1 MKKPNQKN
9 VDKYKNR
16 IRDAEEYRDSGYREL
31 WERLYKRYRNHVD
44 EIKDSKGKVRTDRSN
59 ISIPYSFT
67 MIETILPRL
76 VESLFAGRPYVTV
89 KGKPK
94 DIEEYRL
101 HKDAEDT
108 EGMKPWEASAKKME
122 QLLDYQQNVVFDI
135 QNVFHIGLKT
145 MTMYGTTVGYVGWK
159 LEEKPIV
166 RKEMANVLVDG
177 EPLTENGEP
186 VQKLQAYKSTES
198 TYDDPELKF
207 LDLGLF
213 FVDPHA
219 EDIEDAR
226 YCGHACYEPKSYIQ
240 TMNDAGIWYVDWTKV
255 PKNSG
260 MSNDARN
267 RRMSNI
273 GLPTTEGFIRDEQSS
288 DQLYEIHYYWE
299 DDKKVVMINR
309 GYIAYEDENP
319 YYHKKKPYVKDVYCK
334 VPGEFYGIGVLETIE
349 DLQDELNVERNQR
362 IDNRSRALRRMYT
375 QIRGAK
381 IEPPDFN
388 ITNGG
393 RILVDTHDA
402 IKEWEHKPITGD
414 TFTQEGIIKQDMRD
428 TTGAQDV
435 VMGMSGAAQTATET
449 MTKDNN
455 ASMRFKMV
463 ISSIEKRLLVQ
474 ISSMMIQLN
483 QQFVDGPRLLEV
495 NEKGEDLL
503 LEVTPEEIQGLF
515 RLMPVGSSVEPMAN
529 KEAFKQRMVELY
541 SIVSSDHMMQEHP
554 IKRKNLLKKVFEAF
568 DIQDTDDLLP
578 SDEELQG
585 IMQDQAIQGF
595 IATLPPELQQILMS
609 VMGQGAPQQPM
620 QNVQQGN
627 GANTAMQSEQ
637 GLRVI

>member
-16 IRDAEEYRDSGYREL
+16 IRDAESFRDSGYREL
-31 WERLYKRYRNHVD
+31 WERLYKRYRNYVD
-44 EIKDSKGKVRTDRSN
+44 EIKDAKGKVRTDRSN

-89 KGKPK
+89 KGRPK
-94 DIEEYRL
+94 DVQEYRQF
-101 HKDAEDT
+101 KEI
-108 EGMKPWEASAKKME
+108 KPWESSAKKME

-135 QNVFHIGLKT
+135 QDKFHIGLKILC
-145 MTMYGTTVGYVGWK
+145 MYGTTIGYSGWK

-166 RKEMANVLVDG
+166 RKELTDVMVDG
-177 EPLTENGEP
+177 EPLTEEGQP
-186 VQKLQAYKSTES
+186 VQKLQAFKSTES
-198 TYDDPELKF
+198 TYDDPELRF
-207 LDLGLF
+207 IDLGLF

-219 EDIEDAR
+219 EDIDDAR

-240 TMNDAGIWYVDWTKV
+240 TMNDAGIWFVDWTKV
-255 PKNSG
+255 PKDSG
-260 MSNDARN
+260 KSNEARN

-273 GLPTTEGFIRDEQSS
+273 GLPTTDSFIRDEQSS
-288 DQLYEIHYYWE
+288 DQLYEIHYYWQ
-299 DDKKVVMINR
+299 DDQYVVLINR
-309 GYIAYEDENP
+309 GYIAYEGENP

-375 QIRGAK
+375 QLRGTN
-381 IEPPDFN
+381 ITPNDFDV
-388 ITNGG
+388 TNGG
-393 RILVDTHDA
+393 RVLVDNHDD
-402 IKEWEHKPITGD
+402 IKEMEHKPITGD

-435 VMGMSGAAQTATET
+435 VMGTSGTAQTATET

-474 ISSMMIQLN
+474 ISSLMIQLN
-483 QQFVDGPRLLEV
+483 QQFIDAPRLLEV

-503 LEVTPEEIQGLF
+503 LEVTPEEVQGLF
-515 RLMPVGSSVEPMAN
+515 RLMPSGSSVEPMAN

-541 SIVSSDHMMQEHP
+541 GIVSNDPLMQEHP

-568 DIQDTDDLLP
+568 DMQDTDDLLP
-578 SDEELQG
+578 TDEEIGG
-585 IMQDQAIQGF
+585 IMQQQAVQGF
-595 IATLPPELQQILMS
+595 IATLPPELQQILSS
-609 VMGQGAPQQPM
+609 VMGQGAPPPM
-620 QNVQQGN
+620 QGN
-627 GANTAMQSEQ
+627 SPSVGGGANTAMQAER
-637 GLRVI
+637 GLQVVR

>member
-16 IRDAEEYRDSGYREL
+16 IRDAEEYRDQGYREL
-31 WERLYKRYRNHVD
+31 WERLYKRYRNYVD
-44 EIKDSKGKVRTDRSN
+44 EIKDEKGKVRNDRSN

-89 KGKPK
+89 KGRPK
-94 DIEEYRL
+94 DIEEYRAYKEL
-101 HKDAEDT
+101 
-108 EGMKPWEASAKKME
+108 KPWEANAKKME

-135 QNVFHIGLKT
+135 QDKFHIGLKILC
-145 MTMYGTTVGYVGWK
+145 MYGTTVGYTGWK
-159 LEEKPIV
+159 LEENPVV
-166 RKEMANVLVDG
+166 RKEMAPVMVDG
-177 EPLTENGEP
+177 EPLMDGEEA
-186 VQKLQAYKSTES
+186 VTQLQAFQTTES

-207 LDLGLF
+207 IDLGLF
-213 FVDPHA
+213 FADPHA
-219 EDIEDAR
+219 EDIDDSR

-240 TMNDAGIWYVDWTKV
+240 MMNDAGIWYVDWTKV
-255 PKNSG
+255 KEQSG
-260 MSNDARN
+260 KSNEARN
-267 RRMSNI
+267 RRMNSI
-273 GLPTTEGFIRDEQSS
+273 GLPTTETYKDEHSK

-299 DDKKVVMINR
+299 DNKYVVLINR
-309 GYIAYEDENP
+309 EYIAYEGENP

-375 QIRGAK
+375 QRRGAA
-381 IEPPDFN
+381 ITPPDFDVK
-388 ITNGG
+388 NGG
-393 RILVDTHDA
+393 RVLVDNHDD
-402 IKEWEHKPITGD
+402 IKEWEHKPITAD

-435 VMGMSGAAQTATET
+435 VMGTSGTAQTATET

-474 ISSMMIQLN
+474 VSMLMIQLN
-483 QQFVDGPRLLEV
+483 QQFVDAPRLLEV

-503 LEVTPEEIQGLF
+503 LEVTPEEIQGLY

-541 SIVSSDHMMQEHP
+541 GVVVSDPLMAEHP

-578 SDEELQG
+578 TDEEISG
-585 IMQDQAIQGF
+585 MMQQQAIQGF
-595 IATLPPELQQILMS
+595 IGTLPPELQQILMS
-609 VMGQGAPQQPM
+609 VTGQQTPQQP
-620 QNVQQGN
+620 QENAPNVGG
-627 GANTAMQSEQ
+627 GANTAMQAER
-637 GLRVI
+637 GLQVVR

>member
-16 IRDAEEYRDSGYREL
+16 ISDAEEYRDSGYRDL

-44 EIKDSKGKVRTDRSN
+44 EIKDNKGKVLTDRSN

-89 KGKPK
+89 KGRPK
-94 DIEEYRL
+94 DVEEYRQY
-101 HKDAEDT
+101 KE
-108 EGMKPWEASAKKME
+108 MKPWEANAKKME

-135 QNVFHIGLKT
+135 QNVFHIGLKIL
-145 MTMYGTTVGYVGWK
+145 TMYGTTVGYTGWK
-159 LEEKPIV
+159 LEEKLIV
-166 RKEMANVLVDG
+166 RKEMAPVQVDG
-177 EPLTENGEP
+177 EILTENGEP
-186 VQKLQAYKSTES
+186 IQKLQAFKSTES

-219 EDIEDAR
+219 EDIDDSR

-240 TMNDAGIWYVDWTKV
+240 MMNDAGIWYVDWTKV
-255 PKNSG
+255 PKNGG
-260 MSNDARN
+260 MSNEARN
-267 RRMSNI
+267 RRMSNV
-273 GLPTTEGFIRDEQSS
+273 GLPTTDGYIRDEQNNDS
-288 DQLYEIHYYWE
+288 LYEIHYYWE

-309 GYIAYEDENP
+309 GYIAYEGENP
-319 YYHKKKPYVKDVYCK
+319 YFHKKKPYVKDVYCK

-362 IDNRSRALRRMYT
+362 IDNRSRALKRMYT
-375 QIRGAK
+375 QRRGS
-381 IEPPDFN
+381 N
-388 ITNGG
+388 ITPNDFDVKNGG
-393 RILVDTHDA
+393 RVLVDSHDD
-402 IKEWEHKPITGD
+402 INEMVHTPITGD

-474 ISSMMIQLN
+474 VSSFMIQLN

-515 RLMPVGSSVEPMAN
+515 RLIPVGSSVEPMAN

-541 SIVSSDHMMQEHP
+541 GIVSNDPMMQEHP
-554 IKRKNLLKKVFEAF
+554 VKRKNLLKKVFEAF
-568 DIQDTDDLLP
+568 DIQDTDDILP
-578 SDEELQG
+578 TDEELRG
-585 IMQDQAIQGF
+585 IMQQQAVQGF
-595 IATLPPELQQILMS
+595 IGTLPPELQQILMS
-609 VMGQGAPQQPM
+609 VMGQGAPQPQM
-620 QNVQQGN
+620 NETTVGG
-627 GANTAMQSEQ
+627 GANTAMQAER
-637 GLRVI
+637 GLQLAGG